1 MSNVWQIIEL
11 FGVTNLSN
19 LRVRAPF
26 TFGWFLHYL
35 WSLGFGLGVLYQP
48 LLLNLAWLGQLDQ
61 KLEQKISWTGF
72 SFNWIGIFFS
82 KNKNWIGIW
91 LWPKL
96 CQTHLVCLSKSIFL
110 TKFAQWPTCSTSHQI
125 TQSLVWINTR
135 ALLVAVVA
143 AIHNLLSIFILNS
156 TLLKAMEVFT
166 LILLYLPQGIEFVR
180 FCF

>member
-1 MSNVWQIIEL
+1 MSNFWQIIEL

-26 TFGWFLHYL
+26 ILGRFFCIIYGVWTWSTLPTIVIKLGLARPIGPETWAVDKLDWFFFQLDWNL
-35 WSLGFGLGVLYQP
+35 VVTKTLSNPFGLFVQV
-48 LLLNLAWLGQLDQ
+48 
-61 KLEQKISWTGF
+61 
-72 SFNWIGIFFS
+72 FF
-82 KNKNWIGIW
+82 
-91 LWPKL
+91 
-96 CQTHLVCLSKSIFL
+96 FL

-143 AIHNLLSIFILNS
+143 AIHNLLSICILNS
-156 TLLKAMEVFT
+156 TLLKAMEVFS
-166 LILLYLPQGIEFVR
+166 LILLYLPLGFEFVR